1 MNIALISAEVSP
13 FAKEGGLSD
22 IASALPKAWQ
32 SLGHNAIIILP
43 KYGDIDTDYFR
54 LEPLEITIS
63 VPIGYWTEYASLW
76 KTTLP
81 GREDVSVYFIDNQDY
96 FARHGIYGN
105 PDGFEDNDRRFL
117 FLSRASFEVCKAIGF
132 KPDIMHA
139 HDYHTAM
146 VMPFLKMQ
154 YRNDPFFY
162 TTAGVLT
169 LHNLAYQGWFN
180 PKKIFE
186 LSGWPWQEFYP
197 GSFFEMKGQFN
208 AMKTGIMFADKITT
222 VSPTYAN
229 EIRWT
234 EYGEGLQEYLHQ
246 RSADLIGVLNG
257 ADYEEWSPEK
267 DTHIVIPYSSKN
279 LESKQSNK
287 DFLLRDFQVPAY
299 DLERDIPLVGMV
311 SRLTDQKGIELLE
324 QTIEDF
330 IKYGAIR
337 LAILG
342 SGEKRYEQFFH
353 YLASKYP
360 TRVFVTIGYN
370 NTLSHRI
377 MAGCDYLLIPS
388 RFEPCGLTQIYAM
401 KYGTIPIVR
410 LTGGLADTVQEY
422 NPSTRT
428 GDGFTFNGFRVQEFS
443 TALRKAL
450 ALYKTE
456 WHWDQIRYNAMKKD
470 LSAIYSAKE
479 YLDVFTWALEK
490 IR

>member
-1 MNIALISAEVSP
+1 
-13 FAKEGGLSD
+13 
-22 IASALPKAWQ
+22 
-32 SLGHNAIIILP
+32 
-43 KYGDIDTDYFR
+43 
-54 LEPLEITIS
+54 
-63 VPIGYWTEYASLW
+63 
-76 KTTLP
+76 
-81 GREDVSVYFIDNQDY
+81 
-96 FARHGIYGN
+96 
-105 PDGFEDNDRRFL
+105 
-117 FLSRASFEVCKAIGF
+117 
-132 KPDIMHA
+132 
-139 HDYHTAM
+139 
-146 VMPFLKMQ
+146 
-154 YRNDPFFY
+154 
-162 TTAGVLT
+162 
-169 LHNLAYQGWFN
+169 
-180 PKKIFE
+180 
-186 LSGWPWQEFYP
+186 
-197 GSFFEMKGQFN
+197 
-208 AMKTGIMFADKITT
+208 MFADKITT

-353 YLASKYP
+353 YIASKYP